1 VEHIRAVLS
10 QCGVAMELHDHPHDD
25 GAGGVTS
32 APITLELIRPAE
44 LAAYQTELA
53 KSNPDYR
60 HAVMGQIAVMYAN
73 RIFSHVPA
81 ITVNQ
86 SAWTYNASEDM
97 YTREN

>member
-1 VEHIRAVLS
+1 
-10 QCGVAMELHDHPHDD
+10 MELHDHPHDD

-44 LAAYQTELA
+44 LAAYQAELA

-73 RIFSHVPA
+73 RIFQGIEVSQTP
-81 ITVNQ
+81 
-86 SAWTYNASEDM
+86 WTYNASSDS
-97 YTREN
+97 YARG